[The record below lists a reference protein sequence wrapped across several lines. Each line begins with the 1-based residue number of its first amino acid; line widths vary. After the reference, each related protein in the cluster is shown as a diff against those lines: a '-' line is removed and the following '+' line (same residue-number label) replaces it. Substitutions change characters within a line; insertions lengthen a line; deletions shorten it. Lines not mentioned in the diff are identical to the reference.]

1 MEQLNN
7 MTDAEFRNY
16 LEQLAEDLAEAGNEF
31 TSQDIYQAR
40 FRIGALMEEN
50 AMLVYR
56 IGALGEENAKLKH
69 LNKHLQRLTEPHV
82 TLGATR

>member
-1 MEQLNN
+1 

-31 TSQDIYQAR
+31 TGQDIYQSR
-40 FRIGALMEEN
+40 FRSGALMEEN

-56 IGALGEENAKLKH
+56 IGALGQENAKLKH

>member
-40 FRIGALMEEN
+40 FRIGALM
-50 AMLVYR
+50 
-56 IGALGEENAKLKH
+56 
-69 LNKHLQRLTEPHV
+69 
-82 TLGATR
+82 